1 MKYNNSLILG
11 VDPGLEKTGYGL
23 IKVDGN
29 EEKLVEGG
37 VVRSKVGIPVE
48 DRLVSI
54 FKGISE
60 VIAEFKPSVVV
71 IEELYIHKSHPK
83 TALIMGYVRGVILMT
98 AGLNSIPVVS
108 YPATTIKKFLTGN
121 GRASK
126 QQVQKMIMKR
136 LRINKVPSPDDVSDA
151 LATALCHACSV
162 SINRIEKL

>member
-1 MKYNNSLILG
+1 MNYNSSLILG

-23 IKVDGN
+23 VSVDGN
-29 EEKLVEGG
+29 EEKLIEGG
-37 VVRSKVGIPVE
+37 VVRSKIGIPIE

-60 VIAEFKPSVVV
+60 VITEFKPSVVV
-71 IEELYIHKSHPK
+71 IEELYVHKSYPK
-83 TALIMGYVRGVILMT
+83 TAMIIGYVRGIILMT
-98 AGLNSIPVVS
+98 ARLNSISVVS

-136 LRINKVPSPDDVSDA
+136 LKINKVPSPDDVSDA
-151 LATALCHACSV
+151 LATALCHADV
-162 SINRIEKL
+162 MSINKQI